1 MKHFRKISALATAL
15 FIVSAGVVYATPP
28 SETTATVANYKVVK
42 VGEEPSSA
50 LVAGAAVGKAVV
62 LEMMKSA
69 EPQSIVPD
77 MVSYAKKF
85 IGARYRRGAKGP
97 KSFDCSGFTSFVFSE
112 FGYELSPTSRTQYLQ
127 GVGVS
132 RDEVRPGDLLFF
144 SGRRAGKNVGHVGI
158 VIDVNDNDKS
168 IRFIH
173 ATIGGGVKIDTYP
186 DGGYYSKRYIG
197 VRRVLSDKDLGD
209 I

>member
-1 MKHFRKISALATAL
+1 MKHIKKISALATAL
-15 FIVSAGVVYATPP
+15 FVVSVGVVCAAPTPK
-28 SETTATVANYKVVK
+28 TTTTVTNHRVVK
-42 VGEEPSSA
+42 VGEEPSST
-50 LVAGAAVGKAVV
+50 LIAGAAVGKAVV
-62 LEMMKSA
+62 LEMVKSA

-77 MVSYAKKF
+77 MISYAKKF
-85 IGARYRRGAKGP
+85 IGVRYRHGSKGP
-97 KSFDCSGFTSFVFSE
+97 KSFDCSGFTSYVFSE
-112 FGYELSPTSRTQYLQ
+112 FGYKLNPASRAQYQQ
-127 GVGVS
+127 GVGVA

-158 VIDVNDNDKS
+158 VIDVNDDKS

-173 ATIGGGVKIDTYP
+173 ATISGGVKIDTYP

-197 VRRVLSDKDLGD
+197 ARRVLSDKDLGD

>member
-1 MKHFRKISALATAL
+1 MKHIKVISALVTAL
-15 FIVSAGVVYATPP
+15 FVVSVGAVYATPTQK
-28 SETTATVANYKVVK
+28 TTTTVTNHRVVK
-42 VGEEPSSA
+42 VGEEPSSS
-50 LVAGAAVGKAVV
+50 LIAGAAVGKAVV
-62 LEMMKSA
+62 LEMIKSA

-85 IGARYRRGAKGP
+85 LGAHYRYGARGP
-97 KSFDCSGFTSFVFSE
+97 KNFDCSGFTSYVFRE
-112 FGYELSPTSRTQYLQ
+112 FGYKLSPTSRAQYLQ

-144 SGRRAGKNVGHVGI
+144 SGRRAGKNVGHVGM
-158 VIDVNDNDKS
+158 VIDVNDDDKS

-197 VRRVLSDKDLGD
+197 ARRVLSDKDLDD

>member
-1 MKHFRKISALATAL
+1 MKHFRKISALVTAL
-15 FIVSAGVVYATPP
+15 FVVSVGVVYAATTPK
-28 SETTATVANYKVVK
+28 TATTVTNHRVVK

-50 LVAGAAVGKAVV
+50 LIAGAAVGKAVV

-85 IGARYRRGAKGP
+85 VGTRYRYGSNGP
-97 KSFDCSGFTSFVFSE
+97 NSFDCSGFTSYVFSE
-112 FGYELSPTSRTQYLQ
+112 FGYKLSPTSRTQYQQ
-127 GVGVS
+127 GVGVT

-158 VIDVNDNDKS
+158 VIDVNDDDKS

-173 ATIGGGVKIDTYP
+173 ATISGGVKIDTYP

-197 VRRVLSDKDLGD
+197 ARRVLSDKDLGD